1 MRGTVK
7 KAYELLE
14 STPNAFMLQQFY
26 NPANTQMAKREN
38 CIVAIVT
45 VVITPTELGT
55 FDTQEEAAKAYDKA
69 TRMYCRAKTKLNFP
83 MSNEDNLEND
93 PVATVTV
100 VVTPIEVRY
109 KGVRERPRGKYGDD
123 ITNPIQKVRVW
134 LVTYAMKEEATNTFE
149 KAARMYY
156 YPKAKL
162 NFPTSNEDNLEN
174 PNINNKNLHHE
185 LNLELILAPPGSK

>member
-1 MRGTVK
+1 
-7 KAYELLE
+7 
-14 STPNAFMLQQFY
+14 
-26 NPANTQMAKREN
+26 
-38 CIVAIVT
+38 
-45 VVITPTELGT
+45 
-55 FDTQEEAAKAYDKA
+55 
-69 TRMYCRAKTKLNFP
+69 